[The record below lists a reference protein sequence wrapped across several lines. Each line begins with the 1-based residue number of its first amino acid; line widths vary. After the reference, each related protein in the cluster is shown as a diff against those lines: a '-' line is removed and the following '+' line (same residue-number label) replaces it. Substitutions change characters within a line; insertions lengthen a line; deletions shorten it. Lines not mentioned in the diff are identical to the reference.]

1 VAEHIYGGPFLDRT
15 EIKEVDMRLFRNI
28 TVMLLMFALIVSGAF
43 AGGQQEGGGDGDD
56 VTMLEGAPAPFDGSE
71 KLTIA
76 HVSYLLEGEFMQ
88 MYRAGAEAQAE
99 LMDMD
104 FITLGKQT
112 DAQAQANFV
121 QQAISQGVDGIVIQH
136 GVPESLQSVAQE
148 ALDAGIP
155 VVAFDVDLDNEDIPQ
170 VAQNDPQHGYNAI
183 NAIREDFN
191 GDANIAYVYTPGIL
205 PLDKRDSSIQEVVS
219 NEPDMQIV
227 EQTGTL
233 ESPIAV
239 KNADQAKAV
248 LRANDTIDAYLAPY
262 DEFAK
267 GIVLALEELDM
278 TDEVKVYSVDISTQD
293 IELMTK
299 EGSPWVMT
307 SAVNPAAVGAASVR
321 TLALVMAGEDV
332 PHDVLVPTTVFTQEM
347 LRENNVSNM
356 DELRE
361 AFPEF
366 NRADVSTAPW
376 IPMGAGEMF

>member
-1 VAEHIYGGPFLDRT
+1 MRPQA
-15 EIKEVDMRLFRNI
+15 IKEVGMSSFRNI
-28 TVMLLMFALIVSGAF
+28 TLMLLMFALIVSGAF
-43 AGGQQEGGGDGDD
+43 AGGQGEGGGEGDD
-56 VTMLEGAPAPFDGSE
+56 VTMLEGAPAPFDGTE
-71 KLTIA
+71 RLTIA
-76 HVSYLLEGEFMQ
+76 HVGYLLEGEFMQ
-88 MYRAGAEAQAE
+88 MYRAGAEAQTQ

-104 FITLGKQT
+104 FITLGRQT

-121 QQAISQGVDGIVIQH
+121 EQAINQGVDGIVIQH
-136 GVPESLQSVAQE
+136 GVPESLQTVAQR

-155 VVAFDVDLDNEDIPQ
+155 VVAFDVDLDNPEIPQ
-170 VAQNDPQHGYNAI
+170 IAQNDPQHGLNAI
-183 NAIREDFN
+183 TQIREDYD
-191 GDANIAYVYTPGIL
+191 GEANIAYVYTPGVL
-205 PLDKRDSSIQEVVS
+205 PLDKRDSSIQEMVS
-219 NEPDMQIV
+219 ETSGMEIV

-248 LRANDTIDAYLAPY
+248 LRANDSIDVYLAPY

-267 GIVLALEELDM
+267 GIQMALEELDM
-278 TDEVKVYSVDISTQD
+278 TDEVNIYSVDISTQD

-321 TLALVMAGEDV
+321 TVALLMAGEEV
-332 PHDVLVPTTVFTQEM
+332 PNDVLVPTHIFTQEM
-347 LRENNVSNM
+347 LRENNITNM

-366 NRADVSTAPW
+366 NQADVSTAPW

>member
-1 VAEHIYGGPFLDRT
+1 MI
-15 EIKEVDMRLFRNI
+15 RNRS
-28 TVMLLMFALIVSGAF
+28 LLLVVLMALLAVSLVF
-43 AGGQQEGGGDGDD
+43 AGGQEEAADGGEGD
-56 VTMLEGAPAPFDGSE
+56 VTMLEGAPAPFDGTE
-71 KLTIA
+71 KLRIA
-76 HVSYLLEGEFMQ
+76 HVGYLLEGEFMQ

-99 LMDMD
+99 LMGMD
-104 FITLGKQT
+104 FVTLGKQT

-121 QQAISQGVDGIVIQH
+121 EQAINQGVDGIVIQH
-136 GVPESLQSVAQE
+136 GVPESLQAVAQR

-155 VVAFDVDLDNEDIPQ
+155 VVAFDVDLDNPNIPQ
-170 VAQNDPQHGYNAI
+170 IAQNDPQHGMNAI
-183 NAIREDFN
+183 SQIREDYD
-191 GDANIAYVYTPGIL
+191 GQANIAYVYTPGVL
-205 PLDKRDSSIQEVVS
+205 PLDKRDSSIQEVVNS
-219 NEPDMQIV
+219 EDGMQIV

-248 LRANDTIDAYLAPY
+248 LRANDDIDVYLAPY

-267 GIVLALEELDM
+267 GIQLALEELGT
-278 TDEVKVYSVDISTQD
+278 TDEVSIYSVDISTQD

-321 TLALVMAGEDV
+321 TLALQMAGEDV
-332 PHDVLVPTTVFTQEM
+332 PADVLVPTHVFTQEM
-347 LRENNVSNM
+347 LRENNISNM

>member
-1 VAEHIYGGPFLDRT
+1 
-15 EIKEVDMRLFRNI
+15 MRLTRNI
-28 TVMLLMFALIVSGAF
+28 TLMLLMFAVIVSGAF

-56 VTMLEGAPAPFDGSE
+56 VTMLEGAPAPFDGTE

-76 HVSYLLEGEFMQ
+76 HVGYLLEGEFMQ
-88 MYRAGAEAQAE
+88 MYRAGAEAQAT

-121 QQAISQGVDGIVIQH
+121 EQAINQGVDGIVIQH
-136 GVPESLQSVAQE
+136 GVPESLQAVAQR

-155 VVAFDVDLDNEDIPQ
+155 VVAFDVDLENPDIPQ
-170 VAQNDPQHGYNAI
+170 VAQNDPQHGMNAI
-183 NAIREDFN
+183 TQIREDYN
-191 GDANIAYVYTPGIL
+191 GQADIAYVYTPGVL

-219 NEPDMQIV
+219 SEPGMQIV

-248 LRANDTIDAYLAPY
+248 LRANPDIDVYLAPY

-267 GIVLALEELDM
+267 GIQLALEELGM
-278 TDEVKVYSVDISTQD
+278 TDDVSIYSVDISTQD

-321 TLALVMAGEDV
+321 TLALKMAGEEV
-332 PHDVLVPTTVFTQEM
+332 PQDVLIPTHVFTQDM
-347 LRENNVSNM
+347 LRENNISNM

>member
-1 VAEHIYGGPFLDRT
+1 
-15 EIKEVDMRLFRNI
+15 MSSFRNI
-28 TVMLLMFALIVSGAF
+28 TLMLLMFALIVSGAF
-43 AGGQQEGGGDGDD
+43 AGGQGEGGGESDD
-56 VTMLEGAPAPFDGSE
+56 VTMLEGAPAPFDGTE
-71 KLTIA
+71 RLTIA
-76 HVSYLLEGEFMQ
+76 HVGYLLEGEFMQ
-88 MYRAGAEAQAE
+88 MYRAGAEAQTQ

-121 QQAISQGVDGIVIQH
+121 EQAINQGVDGIVIQH
-136 GVPESLQSVAQE
+136 GVPESLQRVAQR

-155 VVAFDVDLDNEDIPQ
+155 VVAFDVDLDNPDIPQ
-170 VAQNDPQHGYNAI
+170 IAQNDPQHGMNAI
-183 NAIREDFN
+183 TQIKEDYN
-191 GDANIAYVYTPGIL
+191 GQANIAYVYTPGVL
-205 PLDKRDSSIQEVVS
+205 PLDKRDSSIQQVV
-219 NEPDMQIV
+219 NETPGMEIV

-248 LRANDTIDAYLAPY
+248 LRANDSIDVYLAPY

-267 GIVLALEELDM
+267 GIQMALEELDM
-278 TDEVKVYSVDISTQD
+278 TDEVNIYSVDISTQD

-321 TLALVMAGEDV
+321 TVALVMAGEEV
-332 PHDVLVPTTVFTQEM
+332 PHDVLVPTHIFTQEM
-347 LRENNVSNM
+347 LRENNITNM

-366 NRADVSTAPW
+366 NQADVSTAPW